1 MSSTRSI
8 STLEIFTDKMRHD
21 SKTKTLSIEI
31 LDFTFIGHYDSNT
44 RLKKILDDI
53 HACLE
58 DLDMQRENIKIID
71 SHTQKPLLER
81 MRLKDIVFEEKVLD
95 TRDKKEKKL
104 LRKDRE
110 KEPEEGMGAK
120 SSEIIPKK
128 VASIKKKIKE
138 ENYISKEL
146 LEEEREEGEKKGGP
160 LPPPPPRAPVP
171 VRKKLE
177 KQKETELEH
186 LMEKNLMT
194 EDEARPIE
202 GKQERSLITYEI
214 NMGFQYYAVM
224 MEQKRYLF
232 YIYFSHKEL
241 RIMDEEGKTIHVTKI
256 SIITTKKEPPILDL
270 RIEGTGFEIHP
281 LAGRVEVRKDIINPP
296 VIIFS
301 ISPIKKEKRTR
312 AEKIEGERRF
322 LNIYVEFEGKTIS
335 HVVLSV
341 IVQPKHFHLNLG
353 PLQID
358 INKSTALFISFLSV
372 VIITASV
379 FYSIFSF
386 EDATSSISVLESL
399 SPSIASIAFI
409 LSYAFSILKGLRPLK
424 RKWSKFLN
432 FDKTSTFVK

>member
-138 ENYISKEL
+138 ENYI
-146 LEEEREEGEKKGGP
+146 
-160 LPPPPPRAPVP
+160 
-171 VRKKLE
+171 
-177 KQKETELEH
+177 
-186 LMEKNLMT
+186 
-194 EDEARPIE
+194 
-202 GKQERSLITYEI
+202 
-214 NMGFQYYAVM
+214 
-224 MEQKRYLF
+224 
-232 YIYFSHKEL
+232 
-241 RIMDEEGKTIHVTKI
+241 
-256 SIITTKKEPPILDL
+256 
-270 RIEGTGFEIHP
+270 
-281 LAGRVEVRKDIINPP
+281 
-296 VIIFS
+296 
-301 ISPIKKEKRTR
+301 
-312 AEKIEGERRF
+312 
-322 LNIYVEFEGKTIS
+322 
-335 HVVLSV
+335 
-341 IVQPKHFHLNLG
+341 
-353 PLQID
+353 
-358 INKSTALFISFLSV
+358 
-372 VIITASV
+372 
-379 FYSIFSF
+379 
-386 EDATSSISVLESL
+386 
-399 SPSIASIAFI
+399 
-409 LSYAFSILKGLRPLK
+409 
-424 RKWSKFLN
+424 
-432 FDKTSTFVK
+432 